1 MAATYIYT
9 LRVSKT
15 PNLPLSFQ
23 NFSTTHHHKMP
34 ENGSYMDIKASKPFN
49 LSTQQPNTRISTI
62 SCWGKRTQTTTSI
75 RIMKEG
81 TKKGPLT
88 ENKKQEKNTTTTT
101 TTTTEHL

>member
-75 RIMKEG
+75 RIMKKG

-101 TTTTEHL
+101 TTEHL